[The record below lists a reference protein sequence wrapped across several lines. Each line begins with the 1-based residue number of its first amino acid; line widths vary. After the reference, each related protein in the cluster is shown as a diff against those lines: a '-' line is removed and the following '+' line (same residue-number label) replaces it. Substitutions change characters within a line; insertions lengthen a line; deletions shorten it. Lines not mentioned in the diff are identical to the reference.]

1 MSFFDSEIVRAE
13 MVEID
18 MLWSDIT
25 KNLWNIVS
33 MNREEQKFYVS
44 LLEKYLN
51 KQKILYT
58 RVRLSD
64 DPQAQE
70 WKDNLRNQAT
80 EMGLPEDMDINI
92 IFNSMEETVRE
103 MKEFLDRA

>member
-1 MSFFDSEIVRAE
+1 

-25 KNLWNIVS
+25 KNLWNIIGMS
-33 MNREEQKFYVS
+33 REEQKFYVS

-70 WKDNLRNQAT
+70 WKNSLREQAT

-92 IFNSMEETVRE
+92 IFNSMEETVKE

>member
-1 MSFFDSEIVRAE
+1 MTFFDSEIVRAE

-92 IFNSMEETVRE
+92 IFNSMEETVKE

>member
-25 KNLWNIVS
+25 KNVWNVIN
-33 MNREEQKFYVS
+33 MTKEEQKFYVS

-64 DPQAQE
+64 DPKAKE
-70 WKDNLRNQAT
+70 WKDNLRKQAT
-80 EMGLPEDMDINI
+80 ELGLPEDKDINI
-92 IFNSMEETVRE
+92 IFNSMEQTVKE
-103 MKEFLDRA
+103 MNDYLNRA

>member
-92 IFNSMEETVRE
+92 IFNSMEETVKE

>member
-1 MSFFDSEIVRAE
+1 MTFFDSEIVRAE

-25 KNLWNIVS
+25 KNLWNIPK
-33 MNREEQKFYVS
+33 MTLEEQKFYVS
-44 LLEKYLN
+44 LLEKFLN

-58 RVRLSD
+58 RIRLSD
-64 DPQAQE
+64 DPQALE
-70 WKDNLRNQAT
+70 WKGKLREQAT

-92 IFNSMEETVRE
+92 IFNSMENTVKD
-103 MKEFLDRA
+103 MKAFLARA

>member
-70 WKDNLRNQAT
+70 WKNNLRNQAT

-92 IFNSMEETVRE
+92 IFNSMEETVKE

>member
-92 IFNSMEETVRE
+92 IFNSMEETVKE
-103 MKEFLDRA
+103 MKVFLDRA

>member
-18 MLWSDIT
+18 MLWGDIT

-92 IFNSMEETVRE
+92 IFNSMEETVKE

>member
-33 MNREEQKFYVS
+33 MNREEQKFCVS

-92 IFNSMEETVRE
+92 IFNSMEETVKE